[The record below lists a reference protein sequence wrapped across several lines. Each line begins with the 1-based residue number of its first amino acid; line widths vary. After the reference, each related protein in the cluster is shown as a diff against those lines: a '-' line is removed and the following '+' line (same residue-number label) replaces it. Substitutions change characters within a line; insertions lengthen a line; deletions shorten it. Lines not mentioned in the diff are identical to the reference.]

1 MGFSVLAL
9 FPYLNMIDF
18 DLYKKNVEQMRSAI
32 FAIGKHAHTGF
43 KNVCSETYN
52 TRKMICGSCEFWKSD
67 GWGGLGKCEKCG
79 CSGIKLKF
87 SSSTCPMG
95 HWGEERIDTPST

>member
-1 MGFSVLAL
+1 MVSSGLARFF
-9 FPYLNMIDF
+9 FPSMIDF
-18 DLYKKNVEQMRSAI
+18 DLYKKNVEMMRNA
-32 FAIGKHAHTGF
+32 ALALGNHAKNGF
-43 KNVCSETYN
+43 RNATETTYN
-52 TRKMICGSCEFWKSD
+52 LRKNICDACQFWDAD

-95 HWGEERIDTPST
+95 HWGEERIDTP